1 MKVKIKNTKKNKIYL
16 IIGRLT
22 TVVVVWGLLVNLNI
36 KLLIYIIE
44 NCITTL

>member
-1 MKVKIKNTKKNKIYL
+1 MKIKIQNTRKNKMYL

-22 TVVVVWGLLVNLNI
+22 SLLIVWSLLVNISL
-36 KLLIYIIE
+36 KVLSYIMN

>member
-1 MKVKIKNTKKNKIYL
+1 MRIKQNKKNIIYL

-22 TVVVVWGLLVNLNI
+22 SLLIVWGLLVNLNI

>member
-1 MKVKIKNTKKNKIYL
+1 MRVKIKNTKKNKIYL

-22 TVVVVWGLLVNLNI
+22 TVILLYVGIIKIGLIILEYIVN
-36 KLLIYIIE
+36 

>member
-22 TVVVVWGLLVNLNI
+22 SLLMAWGLLVNLNI
-36 KLLIYIIE
+36 KLLMYIIN

>member
-22 TVVVVWGLLVNLNI
+22 TVVVVWGLLVQVNVKILDF
-36 KLLIYIIE
+36 IIN

>member
-1 MKVKIKNTKKNKIYL
+1 MKVKIKNTRKNKIYL

-22 TVVVVWGLLVNLNI
+22 SLLIVWGLLVQLNVKI
-36 KLLIYIIE
+36 IDYIIN

>member
-22 TVVVVWGLLVNLNI
+22 SLLIVWGLSVNLSI
-36 KLLIYIIE
+36 KLLMYIVD

>member
-1 MKVKIKNTKKNKIYL
+1 MRVKIKNTKKNKIYL

-22 TVVVVWGLLVNLNI
+22 SLLIAWGLLVQVNVKILDF
-36 KLLIYIIE
+36 IIN

>member
-1 MKVKIKNTKKNKIYL
+1 MKVKIKNSKKNKIYL

-22 TVVVVWGLLVNLNI
+22 SLLIVWGLLVQVNVKILDF
-36 KLLIYIIE
+36 IIN

>member
-22 TVVVVWGLLVNLNI
+22 SILIVWGLFVNISI
-36 KLLIYIIE
+36 KLLIYIID